1 MDFFW
6 LISLLLVSISNFLDL
21 LILFS
26 DWDFFISS
34 FNLFADWRHLEL
46 SWYFLSL
53 CRIFALAKKML
64 IWSWMFLLFKKF
76 LEKSLF
82 IHKLLS
88 LAYLSVDREK
98 YALAQLGS
106 SSIDLRIDNSASF
119 KFPRSFNIP
128 PRFRW
133 ANA

>member
-1 MDFFW
+1 
-6 LISLLLVSISNFLDL
+6 
-21 LILFS
+21 
-26 DWDFFISS
+26 
-34 FNLFADWRHLEL
+34 
-46 SWYFLSL
+46 
-53 CRIFALAKKML
+53 
-64 IWSWMFLLFKKF
+64 MFLLFKKF
-76 LEKSLF
+76 LEKSVF

-88 LAYLSVDREK
+88 LAYLSFDREK

-106 SSIDLRIDNSASF
+106 SSIALRTDNSASF